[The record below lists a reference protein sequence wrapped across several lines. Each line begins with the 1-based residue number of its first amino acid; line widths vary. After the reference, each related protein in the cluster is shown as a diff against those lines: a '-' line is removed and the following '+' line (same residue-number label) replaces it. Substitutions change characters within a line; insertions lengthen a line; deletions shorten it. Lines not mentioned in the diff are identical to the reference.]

1 MQIVQPIYNRFARFR
16 ERFLGNQGFKNKKGG
31 AKMAEQRM
39 NLMTAKEAARY
50 LRVSM
55 FTLSKIEREGGLI
68 PYRTPGGHR
77 RYSLRMLNRYLNSSR
92 QRRKEV

>member
-1 MQIVQPIYNRFARFR
+1 
-16 ERFLGNQGFKNKKGG
+16 
-31 AKMAEQRM
+31 MAEQRM

-55 FTLSKIEREGGLI
+55 FTLSKIERQGGLI

-77 RYSLRMLNRYLNSSR
+77 RYSLRMLNRYLNRSR
-92 QRRKEV
+92 QQRKEV